1 MGDLSS
7 ARRPPPVVTGP
18 MVRMLPPACRLSLR
32 GGADVV
38 SAAGAALDLPMSTTA
53 CRSARRDARAALW
66 LGPDE
71 QLLLAPIAEAAE
83 IQRDLSAALA
93 GKRHSL
99 VDISHRQVAFEVS
112 GSQAHTALSVGC
124 PLDLD
129 PAAFP
134 VGMCTRTVLGKADVV
149 MWRVSAESFH
159 IEVWRSF
166 ADYVVRFLGEAV
178 RELAC

>member
-1 MGDLSS
+1 MADLSS
-7 ARRPPPVVTGP
+7 ARRAPAVVTGP
-18 MVRMLPPACRLSLR
+18 MVRMLPAACRFSLR

-53 CRSARRDARAALW
+53 CHSARRDPWAALW

-71 QLLLAPIAEAAE
+71 QLLLAPVADATE
-83 IQRDLSAALA
+83 IQRRLSEALA

-99 VDISHRQVAFEVS
+99 VEISHRQVAFEVS
-112 GSQAHTALSVGC
+112 GPEAHTALSVGC

-134 VGMCTRTVLGKADVV
+134 VGMCTRTVLGKADIVL
-149 MWRVSAESFH
+149 WRVSTESFH

-166 ADYVVRFLGEAV
+166 ADYAVRFLAEAA